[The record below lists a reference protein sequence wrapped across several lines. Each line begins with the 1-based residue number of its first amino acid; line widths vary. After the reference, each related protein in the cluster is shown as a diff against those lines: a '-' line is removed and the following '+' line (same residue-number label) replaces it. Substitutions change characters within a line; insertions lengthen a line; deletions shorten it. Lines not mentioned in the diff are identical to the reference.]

1 MEIIEGGVTAA
12 KGFKAAGM
20 AAGIKYKNG
29 KKDMAMVFSEKP
41 CVTAG
46 TFTLNRVFAAPV
58 KWDKS
63 IVYSEEG
70 AHAIVV
76 NSGVANACTGTEGD
90 EACALEAKTAGEVL
104 GVPAKSVLLG
114 STGVIGMQLPMDRMC
129 AGIKA
134 LPELLDSTKEAGTLA
149 AEAIMT
155 TDTRNKQVACTVEIG
170 GKTVTVGG
178 MCKGAGMIH
187 PHMATMLCFITS
199 DAVIDKRALQK
210 MTSDIVEDS
219 FNMISV
225 DGDTSTNDTVLVLAN
240 GEAGNEKITE
250 GCKDYDTFYE
260 ALSYV
265 LTELSKMIAGEYDS
279 NQAYKAFND
288 QLKDEKSASD
298 DVVLKVQNT
307 YSNYFHADG
316 GNEAYSVMANTLRG
330 IYGTDVLIAAGNSFT
345 GNVLQADY
353 TKKMAGSMIMPN
365 SLSSYKCEITGAK
378 LKEILKAFV
387 EGCEGGFIPFN
398 RGSLPVVSGISMEV
412 KENGNGYTLTS
423 IKKDGKTIK
432 DDDTFTVM
440 CLAIKKHMEPF
451 LSLEGDLFEGGD
463 TLVKDT
469 WINYVLGDDAVLA
482 KPEPYITLR

>member
-70 AHAIVV
+70 VHAIVV

-199 DAVIDKRALQK
+199 DAVIDKKALQK

-279 NQAYKAFND
+279 NQAYQAFND
-288 QLKDEKSASD
+288 QLKEEKSASD

-307 YSNYFHADG
+307 YSNYFHAEG

-330 IYGTDVLIAAGNSFT
+330 IYGTDVLIATGNSFT
-345 GNVLQADY
+345 GNVLKAGY
-353 TKKMAGSMIMPN
+353 TLKMAGSMIMPN
-365 SLSSYKCEITGAK
+365 CLSAYSSMMSGAE
-378 LKEILKAFV
+378 LKETVKNFV
-387 EGCEGGFIPFN
+387 EGYEGGFIPFN
-398 RGSLPVVSGISMEV
+398 RGSLPVFSGISVEV
-412 KENGNGYTLTS
+412 KETDDGYTLSKIT
-423 IKKDGKTIK
+423 KDGKK
-432 DDDTFTVM
+432 VQDNDTFTVT
-440 CLAIKKHMEPF
+440 CLAIPKHMNAYPADENIVF
-451 LSLEGDLFEGGD
+451 EEGDTTVE
-463 TLVKDT
+463 DT
-469 WINYVLGDDAVLA
+469 WMGYVSDGDAVLA
-482 KPEPYITLR
+482 EPEDYMILR